1 MSYIFSVHSLYFR
14 QVKKAVLLLLLF
26 INYAYPQEIE
36 LPVCGFDQRLRE
48 QIKENPALLDRI
60 NSAPE
65 YTAHFK
71 RESAVITVPVV
82 VHVLYYNSE
91 QNLPKQQIESQIAVL
106 NEDFRKLND
115 DTVNIPDRFREF
127 AADPQIEFCLAQFDP
142 DGNPTDGIV
151 RVAVGIEE
159 IGATDK
165 YYRASTGGSD
175 IWDPRYYLNI
185 WVCEINGKTLGFAYL
200 PGSAPA
206 NKDGIVVDYR
216 VFGTVG
222 RLAADHNLG
231 RTTTHE
237 VGHYFNLLHPWGT
250 EEGCQYDDGVS
261 DTPLQEKPN
270 SHCPNGPRFS
280 CDNAPLGDMH
290 MNYMDYTMDRC
301 SNLFTHGQKSRMLA
315 ALNNYRETLYSS
327 TGCTG
332 PDTTSNRTEN
342 VTLFPNP
349 NQQNILYLNVRL
361 LEEQTAE
368 IKLYSIDGREI
379 FSDRRT
385 IKERTLE
392 YPIQDLQSGVYLL
405 NFVSASYKSSIKFIV
420 IQ

>member
-1 MSYIFSVHSLYFR
+1 
-14 QVKKAVLLLLLF
+14 VKKAVLVFFLIF
-26 INYAYPQEIE
+26 NYALAQEGE
-36 LPVCGFDQRLRE
+36 FPVCGFDQRLRE
-48 QIKENPALLDRI
+48 QIKENPGLLERI
-60 NSAPE
+60 SAEPE
-65 YTAHFK
+65 YSARFK
-71 RESAVITVPVV
+71 MESAVITVPVV
-82 VHVLYYNSE
+82 VHILYFNSE

-106 NEDFRKLND
+106 NEDFRKLNY
-115 DTVNIPDRFREF
+115 DTVKIPDRFKEF

-142 DGNPTDGIV
+142 EGNPTDGIV

-185 WVCEINGKTLGFAYL
+185 WVCEIDGKTLGFAYL
-200 PGSAPA
+200 PGSTTA

-216 VFGTVG
+216 TFGTVG
-222 RLAADHNLG
+222 RLAVDHNLG

-237 VGHYFNLLHPWGT
+237 VGHYFNLLHPWGN
-250 EEGCQYDDGVS
+250 EEGCEFDDGVS

-270 SHCPNGPRFS
+270 AHCPDGPRFS

-301 SNLFTHGQKSRMLA
+301 SNLFTQGQKSRMLA

-332 PDTTSNRTEN
+332 PDTSTNIVER
-342 VTLFPNP
+342 VALFPNP
-349 NQQNILYLNVRL
+349 NSQGLLKIDVL
-361 LEEQTAE
+361 LEKEQTAD

-379 FSDRRT
+379 LSDQRVVKKRV
-385 IKERTLE
+385 LE
-392 YPIQDLQSGVYLL
+392 YPIDHLQSGIYIL
-405 NFVSASYKSSIKFIV
+405 NFVSGSYKSSMKYIV